1 MRTLR
6 ITIGPVE
13 IYAELQK
20 GAAADAFW
28 QAAPFKSDAWVEQ
41 GFVYFQAPFN
51 VPAEPTLVVAEAPA
65 GAIGFWP
72 AEGLVAIGFESPS
85 KSPNDGLV
93 RFRSPASV
101 WARSRSDLSALDHV
115 VDGDPVEVD
124 PLD

>member
-41 GFVYFQAPFN
+41 GFVWFQAPFN
-51 VPAEPTLVVAEAPA
+51 LPPEPALAVVEAPVGA
-65 GAIGFWP
+65 LGFWPEEGLAAIGF
-72 AEGLVAIGFESPS
+72 
-85 KSPNDGLV
+85 KSPAGSANRGIV
-93 RFRSPASV
+93 RFRSPANV

-124 PLD
+124 RLD